1 MKDKK
6 ELLSE
11 MEKAMDRY
19 DLSKEIEKAYIGE
32 WIYGVAMVPCDWV
45 YKYVAQ
51 PEVVKCKDCKHCYYA
66 SNRVPDERSF
76 VCEKHGIDITVD
88 WFCADGEK
96 KQTEQGVIL

>member
-6 ELLSE
+6 ELLRE

-32 WIYGVAMVPCDWV
+32 WLYGVAMVPCDWV

-51 PEVVKCKDCKHCYYA
+51 PEVVKCKDCKHW
-66 SNRVPDERSF
+66 DEKKNECHNINSYMQYRPCF
-76 VCEKHGIDITVD
+76 KD
-88 WFCADGEK
+88 WFCADGERR
-96 KQTEQGVIL
+96 